1 MRIDELRE
9 GDCLSLVLYKEQAAV
24 GICRL
29 LLSPGGTRVE
39 ELFIH
44 KDWRG
49 RGYGSYLLKQA
60 LHATGGF
67 GPHPNRGGRV
77 R

>member
-24 GICRL
+24 DICRL
-29 LLSPGGTRVE
+29 LLAPGGTRVE

-44 KDWRG
+44 KD
-49 RGYGSYLLKQA
+49 
-60 LHATGGF
+60 
-67 GPHPNRGGRV
+67 
-77 R
+77 

>member
-1 MRIDELRE
+1 MHIDEQRE

-24 GICRL
+24 GVCRL
-29 LLSPGGTRVE
+29 LLDPGRTRLE

-49 RGYGSYLLKQA
+49 RGYGS
-60 LHATGGF
+60 
-67 GPHPNRGGRV
+67 
-77 R
+77 